1 MWVVGTLSLSLVI
14 YKLRCFGLWFTQFT
28 RYLNKRCAEM
38 QTTPII
44 YGPWEPCLIIVAI
57 SGSQPNR
64 FALFL
69 SDKWC
74 TIEFNATFGH
84 DKRSGFLVRLP
95 GHSPCPTQ
103 RLPSCGGVKIKVGKG
118 SNTWNRGHAMSCSTL
133 DWVDRLWRWEWTMVE
148 NGWKY
153 EEGRAMIVN
162 GPVFDDGPRQC
173 SIRNTKKK
181 PCRWAEHTRTSSQDS
196 PTWVLSS
203 ILGFIPWRSIGI
215 SPANGE
221 DRTCCICNWTCGSLW
236 E

>member
-1 MWVVGTLSLSLVI
+1 
-14 YKLRCFGLWFTQFT
+14 
-28 RYLNKRCAEM
+28 M

-173 SIRNTKKK
+173 SIRNTKKALPVSGTYQNQFSRQSNVSSLK
-181 PCRWAEHTRTSSQDS
+181 HFGVHSMEIHRNLTS
-196 PTWVLSS
+196 
-203 ILGFIPWRSIGI
+203 
-215 SPANGE
+215 NGE